1 MLRSHNRYRYVPI
14 TERRPYEWPGGK
26 RLAVFTVVN
35 VEVFPF
41 GEGLGIPIA
50 PAQTEPDTVNF
61 SYRDWGNRVGFFRLA
76 DLFGEFGFPAS
87 MFLNSEVFEHCPQ
100 IVSRIRERGD
110 EIAAHGRTNAERQAS
125 FPEPEERKAIQEA
138 TEVVRKHTGK
148 APAGWMSPWVAESL
162 VTPDLL
168 QEAGYR
174 YLMEWSADDQ
184 PIWMKT
190 RGGRILSI
198 PYPRPTN
205 DLPMMHAYHMNP
217 ELYANILIDQFDE
230 TLQQSKQMP
239 LSFCL
244 SFHPYLSGHAFR
256 IRQLRRVFQHISR
269 HAGDVWLART
279 GEIAEH
285 VAGLPVGIVPGNE
298 GQPA

>member
-1 MLRSHNRYRYVPI
+1 VLKSHNRYRYVPI
-14 TERRPYEWPGGK
+14 TERRAYEWPNRT
-26 RLAVFTVVN
+26 RLAVFVVVN

-41 GEGLGIPIA
+41 GEGMGIPIA
-50 PAQTEPDTVNF
+50 PAQAEPDVVNF
-61 SYRDWGNRVGFFRLA
+61 SYRDWGNRVGFFRLVE
-76 DLFGEFGFPAS
+76 LFEEFGFPAS
-87 MFLNSEVFEHCPQ
+87 MFLNSELFEHCPQ
-100 IVSRIRERGD
+100 IISAIRRRGD

-125 FPEPEERKAIQEA
+125 FSEAEERKAILDA
-138 TEVVRKHTGK
+138 TQTIQRHTGA
-148 APAGWMSPWVAESL
+148 APAGWMSPWVAESHS
-162 VTPDLL
+162 TPDLL

-184 PIWMKT
+184 PIWLKT
-190 RGGRILSI
+190 RSGRILSI

-230 TLQQSKQMP
+230 TLHQSRKMP

-256 IRQLRRVFQHISR
+256 IRQLRRVFQHIQK
-269 HAGDVWLART
+269 HADRVWLART

-285 VAGLPVGIVPGNE
+285 VAGLPVGVVPGS
-298 GQPA
+298 GD

>member
-1 MLRSHNRYRYVPI
+1 MLSSHNRYRYVPI
-14 TERRPYEWPGGK
+14 TERRPYEWPNGT
-26 RLAVFTVVN
+26 RLAVYTVVN

-50 PAQTEPDTVNF
+50 PAQPEPDVVNF
-61 SYRDWGNRVGFFRLA
+61 SYRDWGNRVGFFRLVE
-76 DLFGEFGFPAS
+76 LFGEFGFPAS
-87 MFLNSEVFEHCPQ
+87 MFLNSELFEHCPQ
-100 IVSRIRERGD
+100 IISAIRERGD
-110 EIAAHGRTNAERQAS
+110 EIAGHGRANSERQAS
-125 FPEPEERKAIQEA
+125 FPEAEERKAIGEA
-138 TEVVRKHTGK
+138 TEAIRRHTGK
-148 APAGWMSPWVAESL
+148 APAGWMSPWVAESR

-184 PIWMKT
+184 PIWLKT
-190 RGGRILSI
+190 RAGRILSI

-217 ELYANILIDQFDE
+217 ALYADILIDQFDE
-230 TLQQSKQMP
+230 TLRQSRNMP

-256 IRQLRRVFQHISR
+256 IRQLRRVFEHIRR
-269 HAGDVWLART
+269 HADKVWLART

-285 VAGLPVGIVPGNE
+285 VAGLPKGVVPGSDD
-298 GQPA
+298 